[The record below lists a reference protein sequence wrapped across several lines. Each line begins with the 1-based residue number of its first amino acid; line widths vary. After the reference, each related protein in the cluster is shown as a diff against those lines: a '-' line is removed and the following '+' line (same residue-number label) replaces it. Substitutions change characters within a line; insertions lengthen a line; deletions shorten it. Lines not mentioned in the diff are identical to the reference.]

1 MNEQGEVIRRDKA
14 STDRASIRRYF
25 QNADP
30 CEETKAVM
38 EACYGWEYFYDEASD
53 LVDELIMAHPLKTRL
68 IAEARIKT
76 DTIDSETLAHLLRA
90 DLIPQAYAPD
100 SETRGRKNLLRYRSS
115 LTAMKVRIKNIIHS
129 VLTRNHIEDTGFT
142 SLSDKFGKQGLSYL
156 RSVTL
161 KGEDTA
167 IVNNYLDLLE
177 ETERKIKAAE
187 KQIRAVCREDKI
199 CTLLQSIPC
208 SSPMARTRMSREDKI
223 CTLLQ
228 SIPGIGPILAVTIRY
243 EIDDIGRFM
252 SAGKLSSYAGL
263 VPSTYSSGNRTY
275 QGKITKQGNKWLR
288 WAMIEAAQKAPSNDL
303 WLRGFY
309 QRISKHGKK
318 IARVAVARKLLEI
331 IYRVWKEEN
340 PYYKKGTVALPFV

>member
-1 MNEQGEVIRRDKA
+1 MKYIGIDYHKQYFVATMMNEQGEVIRRDKA
-14 STDRASIRRYF
+14 STDRASIRQYF
-25 QNADP
+25 QNAHLSGDV
-30 CEETKAVM
+30 KAVM
-38 EACYGWEYFYDEASD
+38 EACYGWEYFYDEASA

-90 DLIPQAYAPD
+90 DLIPEAYAPD
-100 SETRGRKNLLRYRSS
+100 SETRNKKNLLRYRSS
-115 LTAMKVRIKNIIHS
+115 LVAMKVRIKNIIHS

-156 RSVTL
+156 RAVTL
-161 KGEDTA
+161 KDNDTV
-167 IVNNYLDLLE
+167 ILNDYLDLLG
-177 ETERKIKAAE
+177 ETEQKIKEAE
-187 KQIRAVCREDKI
+187 KRIRAICRQDKI
-199 CTLLQSIPC
+199 CS
-208 SSPMARTRMSREDKI
+208 
-223 CTLLQ
+223 LLQ

-243 EIDDIGRFM
+243 EIDDIERFM
-252 SAGKLSSYAGL
+252 SAGKLCSYAGL

-275 QGKITKQGNKWLR
+275 QGRITKQGNKWLR
-288 WAMIEAAQKAPSNDL
+288 WAMIEAARQAPCRDL

-309 QRISKHGKK
+309 QRISKNGKK

-331 IYRVWKEEN
+331 IYRIWKEEK

>member
-1 MNEQGEVIRRDKA
+1 MKYIGIDYHKQYFVATMMNESGEVIRRDKT

-25 QNADP
+25 AGFNSS
-30 CEETKAVM
+30 EETKAVM
-38 EACYGWEYFYDEASD
+38 EACYGWEYFYDEASE

-90 DLIPQAYAPD
+90 DLIPEAYAPD
-100 SETRGRKNLLRYRSS
+100 SETRSKKNLLRYRSS
-115 LTAMKVRIKNIIHS
+115 LVAMKVRIKNVIHS
-129 VLTRNHIEDTGFT
+129 VLTRNHIEDTAFA
-142 SLSDKFGKQGLSYL
+142 SLSDKFGKAGTSYL

-161 KGEDTA
+161 RDNDTA
-167 IVNNYLDLLE
+167 ILNNYLDLLE
-177 ETERKIKAAE
+177 EIERKVNEAKRRIG
-187 KQIRAVCREDKI
+187 AVCREDKI
-199 CTLLQSIPC
+199 CKLL
-208 SSPMARTRMSREDKI
+208 SSV
-223 CTLLQ
+223 
-228 SIPGIGPILAVTIRY
+228 PGIGSILAVTIRY
-243 EIDDIGRFM
+243 EIDDIERFM
-252 SAGKLSSYAGL
+252 SAGKLCSYAGL

-288 WAMIEAAQKAPSNDL
+288 WALIEAAQQAPSKDL

-331 IYRVWKEEN
+331 IYRIWKEEK